1 MSTDAGTTEPNIW
14 NNELAYDLARYY
26 LRKASFIGVDFS
38 VNVGFN
44 PILAVNNICELE
56 NDNAGLKRDKLL
68 LTSLSFNSSDG
79 IMSLNLCS
87 TQDLPFVY
95 ST

>member
-1 MSTDAGTTEPNIW
+1 MK
-14 NNELAYDLARYY
+14 NE
-26 LRKASFIGVDFS
+26 
-38 VNVGFN
+38 
-44 PILAVNNICELE
+44 ILALLEQDSHLTAAKIAVMLGKDEAEVKAAICELE